1 MRLEL
6 TIPIY
11 VILFL
16 QCRQQKNDE
25 LCAIYVCHHMEQIIS
40 STKKDPE
47 VCQSR
52 NNYFLIVNLNIY
64 AYHFFLAS
72 DRT

>member
-1 MRLEL
+1 M

-16 QCRQQKNDE
+16 QCRQQRSDE
-25 LCAIYVCHHMEQIIS
+25 LCAVYVCHHMQLIINAR
-40 STKKDPE
+40 KKDPE

-52 NNYFLIVNLNIY
+52 NNYFLIINLNIY
-64 AYHFFLAS
+64 ANHFTFLAS
-72 DRT
+72 DRAYT